1 MAGQFP
7 REVKVAFDK
16 SVAMLDDQLAMAQV
30 SEIFQNDQTAMARQ
44 NDIVWLPVPQIVS
57 SQSGGDATLDFKE
70 PNELVVP
77 AVLDQQEHVA
87 LILSDKEMR
96 DQLRQKNFGKAAAQ
110 KLASVIN
117 VRALRTMSLESTIFI
132 KRTGIPTGFDDA
144 AVIASRMDQLGI
156 EPEDRIQVLAPSIYR
171 GYASDLQ
178 KASRSFNNET
188 SVAALRR
195 ADVGELSSI
204 EHIKL
209 DYARSLTA
217 NVTAGVQATT
227 LAAGV
232 NVYVPTTVSSAA
244 TGQTGN
250 VDNRYQTMTFNGTA
264 ITAAM
269 EGSAFTIANVFEVH
283 PITKEVLPDLK
294 TFRIKTFLTSTTA
307 IISPPMISAQNG
319 EQAAVQYQNCSVSG
333 AGSATASVVFL
344 NTVTGPMNPFFRKG
358 SLKIIPGRLEN
369 ETGSGA
375 KVLYGETRNGIQMR
389 LMEFTDINTGK
400 TKYRWDVFFGVNL
413 PAPDQCGIVMFSQT

>member
-7 REVKVAFDK
+7 REVKVAFDNA
-16 SVAMLDDQLAMAQV
+16 VAALDDQLAMTQV
-30 SEIFQNDQTAMARQ
+30 SEIFQNDQTNMARQ
-44 NDIVWLPVPQIVS
+44 GDQVWLPVPQIVA
-57 SQSGGDATLDFKE
+57 SQSGSDATLDFKE

-96 DQLRQKNFGKAAAQ
+96 DQLRQKNFGIAAAQ
-110 KLASVIN
+110 KLSSVIN
-117 VRALRTMSLESTIFI
+117 VRALRTLSLESTIFI
-132 KRTGIPTGFDDA
+132 KRPSTPTGFDDA
-144 AVIASRMDQLGI
+144 AVVASRMDQLGI
-156 EPEDRIQVLAPSIYR
+156 DPSDRIQVLAPSIYR

-178 KASRSFNNET
+178 KASRSLDNET
-188 SVAALRR
+188 SVKALRK

-204 EHIKL
+204 EHLKL

-232 NVYVPTTVSSAA
+232 NVYVPTTVSAAA
-244 TGQTGN
+244 TGQLGN

-294 TFRIKTFLTSTTA
+294 TFRIKQFLTSTTA
-307 IISPPMISAQNG
+307 IVSPPMISAQNS
-319 EQAAVQYQNCSVSG
+319 EPAAVQYQNCSVST
-333 AGSATASVVFL
+333 ASATAGVTFL
-344 NTVTGPMNPFFRKG
+344 NTVTGPMNPFFRAG
-358 SLKIIPGRLEN
+358 SLKIIPGRLQN

-389 LMEFTDINTGK
+389 MMEFTDINTGK

-413 PAPDQCGIVMFSQT
+413 PAPDQCGVIMFSQT